1 VNVNGRLAALLELG
15 SGFNPEFTGREN
27 VYLNGY
33 ILGFTHEQ
41 MKGKFSE
48 IESFADI
55 GDHIDQPVKT
65 YSSGMAVRLAFAVQA
80 CIKPDVLI
88 VDEAL
93 AVGDEKFQ
101 RKCFEYIE
109 SLRENGCSILLVT
122 HSTSTVEKFC
132 QRAVLL

>member
-1 VNVNGRLAALLELG
+1 
-15 SGFNPEFTGREN
+15 
-27 VYLNGY
+27 
-33 ILGFTHEQ
+33 

-132 QRAVLL
+132 QRAVLLNKGNVEGIGAAKKLSINTMHYFTQMKKHMLDI

>member
-1 VNVNGRLAALLELG
+1 
-15 SGFNPEFTGREN
+15 
-27 VYLNGY
+27 
-33 ILGFTHEQ
+33 

-122 HSTSTVEKFC
+122 HSTSTVRNSVREQFC
-132 QRAVLL
+132 